1 MKKKWLAVPVTLFAL
16 AGLAGCGGD
25 KTSTP
30 VQTPAPASTPGKQE
44 QPAAAPETKKP
55 SFKVEGIKD
64 GDTLKP
70 GDVKIKVALT
80 DFKLVDFS
88 TNKEPKA
95 GEGHI
100 HIWLDTD
107 PKDAK
112 IAQKVIKDAD
122 NIVLKDVKAGEH
134 TLVVSL
140 NGNDHKPV
148 EGTAPVTIKFTV
160 K

>member
-1 MKKKWLAVPVTLFAL
+1 MKKKWLAVPVTVIAL
-16 AGLAGCGGD
+16 AGVTGCGSD
-25 KTSTP
+25 KTSIP
-30 VQTPAPASTPGKQE
+30 AQDPYSAPAKQE

-64 GDTLKP
+64 GDSVKP
-70 GDVKIKVALT
+70 GDLKIKVTLT

-88 TNKEPKA
+88 TNTQPKS

-107 PKDAK
+107 PKDPK
-112 IAQKVIKDAD
+112 VAQKVIKDPD
-122 NIVLKDVKAGEH
+122 NIVLKDVKPGEH
-134 TLVVSL
+134 TLVVSI

-148 EGTAPVTIKFTV
+148 EGTTPQTFKFTV